1 MILCGAWHAVLKREP
16 DNALVKQFVPMLF
29 QLCIF
34 QDEAGAN
41 DESSSEEDEDED
53 EDSDDSDDSDRDD
66 DEADSDEDPEPE
78 PEPEPMEPAATMAHS
93 ARERRIAALAA
104 AEAEIAANKA
114 AQFGT
119 RAHRLGI
126 SRVGGPDL
134 PPRPQTP
141 AELVQADRK
150 DAERIRQ
157 VLIDAMADD
166 GQPVTKGEAER
177 VGGAE

>member
-1 MILCGAWHAVLKREP
+1 LKREP

-29 QLCIF
+29 QLCVF

-41 DESSSEEDEDED
+41 EESSSEEEDEE
-53 EDSDDSDDSDRDD
+53 EDDDDTDDSDD
-66 DEADSDEDPEPE
+66 DEEGSDEDSEPE
-78 PEPEPMEPAATMAHS
+78 PEPEPVEPAATMAHS

-104 AEAEIAANKA
+104 AEAELSATKVEA

-119 RAHRLGI
+119 RAHSLGI

-134 PPRPQTP
+134 PSRPQTP
-141 AELVQADRK
+141 AELADADRK
-150 DAERIRQ
+150 DAELIRQ
-157 VLIDAMADD
+157 VLMEAIVDD
-166 GQPVTKGEAER
+166 GQPVTKGEVER